1 MLRGPAAGVVAP
13 CRTGSGV
20 TLGGLA
26 TPFLVPPTNLAVLA
40 AVCLL
45 AGRRRLA
52 GLALAGLLL
61 LSLPAVADGL
71 MTALERGE
79 EAGDPAGAQAI
90 VVLGGEV
97 EREADGRTVP
107 GQHTLQRLRVAA
119 ALARR
124 SGLPLLVTGGVTRQ
138 GAAPV
143 ADAMA
148 ASLREDF
155 SVPPRWVEEH
165 AADTFENAS
174 AAAAMLVPAGIR
186 SVLVVTQQWHM
197 RRAMLAFAAAG
208 LHAIPAPVTD
218 VTSAELEP
226 GDFIPSA
233 KAWHRSYYA
242 LHEWIGLGWY
252 ALRAR
257 L

>member
-1 MLRGPAAGVVAP
+1 
-13 CRTGSGV
+13 V

-26 TPFLVPPTNLAVLA
+26 TPFVVPPANLAVLA
-40 AVCLL
+40 ALALL

-61 LSLPAVADGL
+61 LSLPAVANGL
-71 MTALERGE
+71 MAALEAGE
-79 EAGDPAGAQAI
+79 GPGDPAGAQAI

-107 GQHTLQRLRVAA
+107 GLLSLERLRVAA

-124 SGLPLLVTGGVTRQ
+124 SGLPLLVAGGVTRV

-148 ASLREDF
+148 DSLRDDF
-155 SVPPRWVEEH
+155 AIAPRWVEDRS
-165 AADTFENAS
+165 ADTFENA
-174 AAAAMLVPAGIR
+174 AAAAALLAPAGVR

-208 LHAIPAPVTD
+208 LHAIPAPVT
-218 VTSAELEP
+218 VLAGRGVAAE
-226 GDFIPSA
+226 DFIPSA
-233 KAWHRSYYA
+233 QAWLRSYYA
-242 LHEWIGLGWY
+242 LHEWIGIGWY
-252 ALRAR
+252 GLRAWR
-257 L
+257 

>member
-1 MLRGPAAGVVAP
+1 
-13 CRTGSGV
+13 V

-26 TPFLVPPTNLAVLA
+26 TPLVVPPANLAVLA
-40 AVCLL
+40 ALGLL
-45 AGRRRLA
+45 LGRRRLA
-52 GLALAGLLL
+52 GAALAALLL
-61 LSLPAVADGL
+61 LSLPVVANGL
-71 MTALERGE
+71 TAMLERGE
-79 EAGDPAGAQAI
+79 GTGDPAGAQAI

-107 GQHTLQRLRVAA
+107 GLLSLQRLRVAA

-124 SGLPLLVTGGVTRQ
+124 SGLPLLVSGGVTRI

-148 ASLREDF
+148 DSLREDF
-155 SVPPRWVEEH
+155 SVLPRWVEDR

-174 AAAAMLVPAGIR
+174 AAAALLAPAGVT
-186 SVLVVTQQWHM
+186 SVLLVTQQWHM
-197 RRAMLAFAAAG
+197 RRARLAFAAAG
-208 LHAIPAPVTD
+208 LHAIPAPVTEFAGHGLA
-218 VTSAELEP
+218 VQ
-226 GDFIPSA
+226 DFVPSA
-233 KAWHRSYYA
+233 QGWLRSYYA
-242 LHEWIGLGWY
+242 LHEWIGIGWY

>member
-1 MLRGPAAGVVAP
+1 
-13 CRTGSGV
+13 V
-20 TLGGLA
+20 TFGGLA
-26 TPFLVPPTNLAVLA
+26 TPLVVPPANLAVLA
-40 AVCLL
+40 ALGLL

-61 LSLPAVADGL
+61 LSLPLVADGL
-71 MTALERGE
+71 MAALERGE

-107 GQHTLQRLRVAA
+107 GLLSLQRLRVAA
-119 ALARR
+119 TLARR
-124 SGLPLLVTGGVTRQ
+124 SGLPLLVSGGVTRI

-148 ASLREDF
+148 DSLREDF
-155 SVPPRWVEEH
+155 SVAPRWVEDRS
-165 AADTFENAS
+165 ADTFENAS
-174 AAAAMLVPAGIR
+174 AAAALLAPAGVH
-186 SVLVVTQQWHM
+186 SVLLVTQQWHM
-197 RRAMLAFAAAG
+197 RRAVLAFAAAG
-208 LHAIPAPVTD
+208 LHAIPAPVTARAG
-218 VTSAELEP
+218 TGPAPE
-226 GDFIPSA
+226 DFIPSA
-233 KAWHRSYYA
+233 QGWLRSYYA
-242 LHEWIGLGWY
+242 LHEWIGIGWY